1 MAFIITKL
9 VDGKFMYYL
18 SPKNKWEGLKD
29 NAKIIKQQHE
39 LDYLLAF
46 HRKYYFNN
54 EINYIKAK

>member
-39 LDYLLAF
+39 LDSQEVLF
-46 HRKYYFNN
+46 
-54 EINYIKAK
+54 